1 MLISDWS
8 SDVCSSDL
16 LVRDRIEAI
25 VINDIFPRHCGWRRQ
40 IVDELQKANGIENLR
55 LDVDRAKHRRHR
67 LPKGDQLLV
76 ADLRALRNAK
86 RNENAV
92 RTEMKGRVRRQTRP
106 PAAPEIIGAVLT
118 NPPIEN
124 RKSGVK
130 GK

>member
-86 RNENAV
+86 RNEHAV
-92 RTEMKGRVRRQTRP
+92 RTETKVRVRRQTRP
-106 PAAPEIIGAVLT
+106 HAPLRT
-118 NPPIEN
+118 NDAHLSTPPQEALHP
-124 RKSGVK
+124 
-130 GK
+130 

>member
-1 MLISDWS
+1 MRISDWS

-16 LVRDRIEAI
+16 
-25 VINDIFPRHCGWRRQ
+25 
-40 IVDELQKANGIENLR
+40 VDELQKANGIENLR

-86 RNENAV
+86 RNEHAV

-106 PAAPEIIGAVLT
+106 HAALEIIGAVLST
-118 NPPIEN
+118 PLIAALSPMA
-124 RKSGVK
+124 RDDPLDHPFPAST
-130 GK
+130 

>member
-25 VINDIFPRHCGWRRQ
+25 VINDIFPRHCGWRLQ

-55 LDVDRAKHRRHR
+55 LDVVRAKHRRHR

-76 ADLRALRNAK
+76 ADLRALRNAT
-86 RNENAV
+86 RQETAV
-92 RTEMKGRVRRQTRP
+92 RTALKGRVRRQPRTN
-106 PAAPEIIGAVLT
+106 AAIDRIRYNLSK
-118 NPPIEN
+118 PIL
-124 RKSGVK
+124 
-130 GK
+130 